1 METQVKELKRE
12 NMALEGTI
20 ISLDDELDEVKGEIT
35 TTKKNIHNL
44 RTNTCFDDILT
55 LKPRF

>member
-1 METQVKELKRE
+1 M

-20 ISLDDELDEVKGEIT
+20 VSLDDELDEVKGEIT